1 MEKNNVMAKKN
12 YSKLDKI
19 MLDVWVESALNK
31 TLSKQ
36 NTKFG
41 FMITRIRNLTS

>member
-1 MEKNNVMAKKN
+1 MERNNAMVKNN

-19 MLDVWVESALNK
+19 MLDVWVENTVNK

-36 NTKFG
+36 NTKYG
-41 FMITRIRNLTS
+41 FTITRIRNLTF

>member
-1 MEKNNVMAKKN
+1 MERNNAMVKNK

-31 TLSKQ
+31 TLSK
-36 NTKFG
+36 
-41 FMITRIRNLTS
+41 